1 MFSRFFTKT
10 YNKLSFED
18 VQFAIQHN
26 DQFILINTLPLNEQ
40 TCLIKKTVPYQEE
53 ETIINGLLIKYGLAE
68 KKIIIYGRHCADE
81 TAITKYDQLTNL
93 GFQTVYLYVGGLFEW
108 LTLQDIYG
116 KEEFPTTTYTL
127 DLLKY
132 KPARTFGGYLLTR

>member
-18 VQFAIQHN
+18 VQFAIEHN
-26 DQFILINTLPLNEQ
+26 DQFIIINTLPLNEQ

-53 ETIINGLLIKYGLAE
+53 ETIINGLLSKYGLAE
-68 KKIIIYGRHCADE
+68 KKIIIYGRHNMDE
-81 TAITKYDQLTNL
+81 TSITKYDQLTNL

-127 DLLKY
+127 DLLNY
-132 KPARTFGGYLLTR
+132 KPTRTFGGYLLTR

>member
-18 VQFAIQHN
+18 IQFAIQHH
-26 DQFILINTLPLNEQ
+26 DKFILINTLPANEQ
-40 TCLIKKTVPYQEE
+40 SCLIRGTISHIEE
-53 ETIINGLLIKYGLAE
+53 ERIINGLLQQYGLAD
-68 KKIIIYGRHCADE
+68 KKIIIYGRNSTDE
-81 TAITKYDQLTNL
+81 TITTKYDQLTNL
-93 GFQTVYLYVGGLFEW
+93 GFQLIYLYVGGLFEW
-108 LTLQDIYG
+108 LMLQDIYG

-132 KPARTFGGYLLTR
+132 KPVRTFGGYMLTN

>member
-1 MFSRFFTKT
+1 MFSRFFIKT

-53 ETIINGLLIKYGLAE
+53 ETIINSLLIKYGLAE
-68 KKIIIYGRHCADE
+68 KKIIIYGRHNMDE

-116 KEEFPTTTYTL
+116 KDEFPTTTYTL

-132 KPARTFGGYLLTR
+132 KPTRTFGGYLLTR

>member
-18 VQFAIQHN
+18 VQFTIQHN
-26 DQFILINTLPLNEQ
+26 DQFILINTLPLSEQ

-68 KKIIIYGRHCADE
+68 KKIIIYGRHNMDE
-81 TAITKYDQLTNL
+81 TSITKYDQLTNL

-116 KEEFPTTTYTL
+116 KEEFPTTTYTQ
-127 DLLKY
+127 DLLK
-132 KPARTFGGYLLTR
+132 

>member
-53 ETIINGLLIKYGLAE
+53 
-68 KKIIIYGRHCADE
+68 
-81 TAITKYDQLTNL
+81 
-93 GFQTVYLYVGGLFEW
+93 
-108 LTLQDIYG
+108 
-116 KEEFPTTTYTL
+116 
-127 DLLKY
+127 
-132 KPARTFGGYLLTR
+132 

>member
-1 MFSRFFTKT
+1 MFSRFFIKT

-116 KEEFPTTTYTL
+116 KDEFPTTTYTL